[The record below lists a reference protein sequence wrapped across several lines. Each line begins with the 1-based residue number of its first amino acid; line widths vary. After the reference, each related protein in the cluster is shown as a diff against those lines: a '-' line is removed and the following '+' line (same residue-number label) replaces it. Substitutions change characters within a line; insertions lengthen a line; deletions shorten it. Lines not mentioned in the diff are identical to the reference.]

1 MAPQNNNNNNNNN
14 NNENKKGL
22 LIKTIQVEVY
32 IDNSYQ

>member
-1 MAPQNNNNNNNNN
+1 MAPQNNNNN

-32 IDNSYQ
+32 IDNICQ